1 MYDLIN
7 LKIIWKYGIVLLS
20 LYCHFK
26 SVIMKTQQE
35 TINFLESLVHS
46 RFSLES
52 LNKKL
57 SDFFGEKVEVYNAS
71 QGRIDNGE
79 DDDELAD
86 WNLMFGFESD
96 ELFVDGDIYFLPMR
110 REGFDGATMYIT
122 EVGYEFQ

>member
-1 MYDLIN
+1 
-7 LKIIWKYGIVLLS
+7 
-20 LYCHFK
+20 
-26 SVIMKTQQE
+26 MKTQQE
-35 TINFLESLVHS
+35 TINFLEGLVHH
-46 RFSLES
+46 RFSIES
-52 LNKKL
+52 LNQKL

-79 DDDELAD
+79 DDDDLAD
-86 WNLMFGFESD
+86 WNLMFGIEHE

>member
-1 MYDLIN
+1 
-7 LKIIWKYGIVLLS
+7 
-20 LYCHFK
+20 
-26 SVIMKTQQE
+26 MKTQQE

-57 SDFFGEKVEVYNAS
+57 SDFFGEKVKVYNAS

>member
-1 MYDLIN
+1 
-7 LKIIWKYGIVLLS
+7 
-20 LYCHFK
+20 
-26 SVIMKTQQE
+26 MKTQKE
-35 TINFLESLVHS
+35 TINFLESLLHC

-71 QGRIDNGE
+71 QSRIDNGE

-86 WNLMFGFESD
+86 WNLMFAIEHE
-96 ELFVDGDIYFLPMR
+96 ELFVDVDIYFLPMR

>member
-1 MYDLIN
+1 MR
-7 LKIIWKYGIVLLS
+7 
-20 LYCHFK
+20 
-26 SVIMKTQQE
+26 TQQE

-71 QGRIDNGE
+71 QSRIDNGE
-79 DDDELAD
+79 DDDALAD
-86 WNLMFGFESD
+86 WNLMFAIEHE
-96 ELFVDGDIYFLPMR
+96 ELFVDVDIYFLPMR

>member
-1 MYDLIN
+1 MR
-7 LKIIWKYGIVLLS
+7 
-20 LYCHFK
+20 
-26 SVIMKTQQE
+26 TQQE

-71 QGRIDNGE
+71 QSRIDNGE
-79 DDDELAD
+79 DDDELVD